1 MHYSVGDVVLVKFPW
16 RDENNEIKSKP
27 RPAIIFKTQSE
38 IGIALIKITSKNRL
52 NQFPGRWIVQN
63 SKVGKQMGLLMDSF
77 IHLQE
82 LYWINPQLIIR
93 KIGNY
98 PEMDL
103 LTQDINNLG
112 IRIRPEIIQ

>member
-38 IGIALIKITSKNRL
+38 IRIALIKITSKNRL
-52 NQFPGRWIVQN
+52 NQFPGRWIVKDSQL
-63 SKVGKQMGLLMDSF
+63 GKQMGLLMDSF

-82 LYWINPQLIIR
+82 LYWINPRLIIR

-98 PEMDL
+98 PEMDSI
-103 LTQDINNLG
+103 TQDINNLG
-112 IRIRPEIIQ
+112 ISIRPEITE

>member
-16 RDENNEIKSKP
+16 KDENNEIKSKP

-38 IGIALIKITSKNRL
+38 ITVALIKITSKNRS

-63 SKVGKQMGLLMDSF
+63 SKLGRQMGLLMDSF

-82 LYWINPQLIIR
+82 LYWINPNLIIR

-98 PEMDL
+98 PEIES
-103 LTQDINNLG
+103 LTQEIDNLR
-112 IRIRPEIIQ
+112 IRIRPEIKE